1 MNAKK
6 EFVKHTSGKQV
17 KCAIVTR
24 HDDDTVVASLKVGH
38 TNDDYKEFLRLL
50 DFEYDSGY
58 GIWTLEGAIWY
69 AALLGTENP
78 RLVAVITTPRSVS
91 RCRAGFFHR

>member
-1 MNAKK
+1 MKNAQK
-6 EFVKHTSGKQV
+6 EFAEHTSGKEV

-24 HDDDTVVASLKVGH
+24 HDDDTVVACLKVGY

-58 GIWTLEGAIWY
+58 GIWTLEGTIWY
-69 AALLGTENP
+69 ADGTSSDRREYDGAEWWEYMGAP
-78 RLVAVITTPRSVS
+78 QIPESLQ
-91 RCRAGFFHR
+91 

>member
-1 MNAKK
+1 MKNAQK
-6 EFVKHTSGKQV
+6 EFTEHTSGKEV

-24 HDDDTVVASLKVGH
+24 YDDDTVVAWLKVGY

-69 AALLGTENP
+69 ADGTHSDRREYDGSEWWEYMGAP
-78 RLVAVITTPRSVS
+78 TIPDSLQ
-91 RCRAGFFHR
+91 